1 MQSNRQGGK
10 SSIDK
15 TSGLGK
21 DNRPPDDAA
30 KNTLRAEARDLLKSE
45 LAGFAKEQASGS
57 SENTPKL
64 IRTLEYGKSTPDFA
78 GVRDPDALANLS
90 EDERK
95 SWQALWTD
103 VEAMLKQ
110 ANAK

>member
-1 MQSNRQGGK
+1 LSDLWSGNLLWSEGG
-10 SSIDK
+10 
-15 TSGLGK
+15 GQ
-21 DNRPPDDAA
+21 
-30 KNTLRAEARDLLKSE
+30 EFSE
-45 LAGFAKEQASGS
+45 LPHRQAWFS
-57 SENTPKL
+57 L
-64 IRTLEYGKSTPDFA
+64 LAQCRAYRKSTRGVA